1 ESVIV
6 FDVETTGVD
15 VHSDIVVGH
24 VLSATEKDVHYYIP
38 TDHKEA
44 SPQLDREYVANI
56 LRPIYEDASKGF
68 IAHNAKF
75 DLQMLYNNFGI
86 TVANLMWDTQEAMRL
101 LNENEPSY
109 ALKTLATK
117 YLRDN
122 SYTYGDLFGQIGFD
136 EVDLETALAYAAKDG
151 DLTYRLY
158 LFQRHHLAKH
168 GNILEYFETVEM
180 PMIPLVSKIE
190 LRGYDIDT
198 ERAEEYAAEIREE
211 IDELQE
217 ELRREFGD
225 INMNSPAQLK
235 EAIEA
240 SIGRQIP
247 NTNANKTLK
256 PLSKD
261 YKILR
266 TLLDYRSLTK
276 TLGTY
281 VEAIPQLIKKQ
292 TGRVHRELRTS
303 CTVTGRFSSGEDSET
318 SVTRG
323 LINLQSQSP
332 ESRTLYVAPEG
343 HYIVNADFSAQEV
356 RIIASLSQEDVLI
369 NAFAEGVDAYATLA
383 SEFFN
388 KPYDECYKLPDGSDT
403 EYRKQMKVVLLSSMY
418 GASKYGLSDSLGI
431 GVEEAEEFRLS
442 FFDKYRKIDGFIKD
456 TQAFAKRNGFVW
468 IGDKS
473 RKRRLPEARN
483 KREFIPQGK
492 WNDPKYENAKRKNR
506 AISQAMRQ
514 GPNARVQGLA
524 AMQTKKTM
532 LALDELVER
541 KGWEWFAPIHDEIV
555 LYVTDDINEDDFA
568 EIDRV

>member
-1 ESVIV
+1 MTGNSGTGHMRLNVRSPALKGLNKGEGLRRAVEQKMLHNETFDEAWARLFAMKNSPTDERRLMVVKQAMEEGRIGRDPDRASRRFSKAEMKDLYAILEEQARLGRLQELRDNKPNNYVMITDEEGLTEVVDVLRKESVTV
-6 FDVETTGVD
+6 FDVETTGAD

-38 TDHKEA
+38 RDHKQA
-44 SPQLDREYVANI
+44 SPQLDRDYVDNSVT
-56 LRPIYEDASKGF
+56 PIYEHASKGF

-75 DLQMLYNNFGI
+75 DLQMLYNHFGI

-256 PLSKD
+256 PLSK
-261 YKILR
+261 
-266 TLLDYRSLTK
+266 
-276 TLGTY
+276 
-281 VEAIPQLIKKQ
+281 
-292 TGRVHRELRTS
+292 
-303 CTVTGRFSSGEDSET
+303 
-318 SVTRG
+318 
-323 LINLQSQSP
+323 
-332 ESRTLYVAPEG
+332 
-343 HYIVNADFSAQEV
+343 
-356 RIIASLSQEDVLI
+356 
-369 NAFAEGVDAYATLA
+369 
-383 SEFFN
+383 
-388 KPYDECYKLPDGSDT
+388 
-403 EYRKQMKVVLLSSMY
+403 
-418 GASKYGLSDSLGI
+418 
-431 GVEEAEEFRLS
+431 
-442 FFDKYRKIDGFIKD
+442 
-456 TQAFAKRNGFVW
+456 
-468 IGDKS
+468 
-473 RKRRLPEARN
+473 
-483 KREFIPQGK
+483 
-492 WNDPKYENAKRKNR
+492 
-506 AISQAMRQ
+506 
-514 GPNARVQGLA
+514 
-524 AMQTKKTM
+524 
-532 LALDELVER
+532 
-541 KGWEWFAPIHDEIV
+541 
-555 LYVTDDINEDDFA
+555 
-568 EIDRV
+568 